1 MLKEEV
7 ILQMDNRTKVLQLLD
22 KKRNVILMG
31 APGTGK
37 SKLINE
43 VADAFEKNSGIIAT
57 PSHEVGATVPIP
69 AVIKKGIET
78 EFLKKKNRKVF
89 RTTMHQNSKYRD
101 FLTGIVPSITSVG
114 GFCISEG
121 ILYRANEFAKQE
133 DSAALLIIDELNR
146 GPAIEVFGGSIVAI
160 ENDKRLSTSNTK
172 IESTQTFEIIC
183 PSTGKMIDYAFSPN
197 LYILA
202 AMNQADVSVAPLD
215 VAFLRRWQPYKLLPD
230 YKVLENTF
238 KVSLEDIAPD
248 SPMSA
253 QDVYLTAFRALKV
266 INEKI
271 VVGRGEDYQIGQ
283 GVFLSSMPKDSTMD
297 AALEF
302 VCEVWGM
309 IYAHI
314 EELFFGDVTSIA
326 YILNSESR
334 LSPYS
339 TKEVN
344 FAGEMKTILV
354 KDEIGTS
361 NVYNLFLAIERLI

>member
-1 MLKEEV
+1 MVDKS
-7 ILQMDNRTKVLQLLD
+7 KVLGLLS

-43 VADAFEKNSGIIAT
+43 IAECFEKNTGEIVK
-57 PSHEVGATVPIP
+57 PSHEVGAVVPIP
-69 AVIKKGIET
+69 ALKKKGIEA

-89 RTTMHQNSKYRD
+89 RTTLHQNSKYGD
-101 FLTGIVPSITSVG
+101 FLTGILPSITSPG
-114 GFCISEG
+114 SFQISEG
-121 ILYRANEFAKQE
+121 ILYRANEYAKQD

-160 ENDKRLSTSNTK
+160 ENDKRLSSDNK
-172 IESTQTFEIIC
+172 ILATTQSFEIID
-183 PSTGKMIDYAFSPN
+183 PATGMMMDYAFSPN

-215 VAFLRRWQPYKLLPD
+215 VAFLRRWQPCKLTPD
-230 YKVLENTF
+230 YEVLEKKFGIDLKQEPSDKPET
-238 KVSLEDIAPD
+238 VQDI
-248 SPMSA
+248 
-253 QDVYLTAFRALKV
+253 YLVAVKALRR

-271 VVGRGEDYQIGQ
+271 TVGRGEDYQLGQ
-283 GVFLSSMPKDSTMD
+283 GVFLSTLPVDSSIG

-302 VCEVWGM
+302 VCEVWDM

-314 EELFFGDVTSIA
+314 EELFFGDVVSIA
-326 YILNSESR
+326 HVINAESE

-339 TKEVN
+339 TKEEE
-344 FAGEMKTILV
+344 FAGEIKTTLTKMPITIDNIYDL
-354 KDEIGTS
+354 
-361 NVYNLFLAIERLI
+361 YLAIERPV